1 MHGVEKW
8 LSRASLRQT
17 ATALGLTLAEVA
29 GVANFYRFFHTQP
42 VGNYRVLSS
51 DNVTDRLF
59 GNEALMTGLC
69 DQGPAL
75 LIKHHQVLTRLDAA
89 QVCYCAAMPTPSLR
103 A

>member
-1 MHGVEKW
+1 MQGVGKW

-59 GNEALMTGLC
+59 GSEALMTGLC
-69 DQGPAL
+69 D
-75 LIKHHQVLTRLDAA
+75 
-89 QVCYCAAMPTPSLR
+89 
-103 A
+103 